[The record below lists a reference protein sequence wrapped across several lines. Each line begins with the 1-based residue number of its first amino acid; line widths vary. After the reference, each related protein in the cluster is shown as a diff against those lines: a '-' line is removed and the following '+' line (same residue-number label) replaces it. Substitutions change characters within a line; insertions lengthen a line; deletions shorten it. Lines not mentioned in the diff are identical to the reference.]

1 MSNVTAF
8 PLPPNTVAGDSILR
22 LPRVKDRTGLCRAS
36 IYAAIKNGT
45 FPPSIKLGER
55 AVGWTV
61 SSIDAWVQSRINAS
75 RQQVAA

>member
-1 MSNVTAF
+1 MNNVITL
-8 PLPPNTVAGDSILR
+8 LPPPANGTGDSILR

-45 FPPSIKLGER
+45 FPAPIKLSER
-55 AVGWTV
+55 AVGWTA
-61 SSIDAWVQSRINAS
+61 SSIEAWIQSRIEAS